1 VKTKLTKAAKKNS
14 KSPKR
19 PAGYSWLLRLPLT
32 RPSNYEEKLMAIG
45 QATQR
50 GWFRVAR
57 RGKLLL
63 TKKLPTTR
71 ELVCEE
77 ARAAAVALDNAKAEY
92 NNYLWQAQ
100 YVGCYWL
107 STATS

>member
-1 VKTKLTKAAKKNS
+1 
-14 KSPKR
+14 
-19 PAGYSWLLRLPLT
+19 
-32 RPSNYEEKLMAIG
+32 MAIG